1 MFLFPQSLYVE
12 ALTPHMMVFRGGAF
26 EKSLDLEEVG
36 RYDALEAF
44 IRRGRDWSLPSRRC
58 LRIAEKLAVC
68 LPGEP
73 SPKFQS
79 AGIWIWDFPT
89 SRADKK

>member
-1 MFLFPQSLYVE
+1 
-12 ALTPHMMVFRGGAF
+12 MMRLGP
-26 EKSLDLEEVG
+26 LEEEEETG
-36 RYDALEAF
+36 A
-44 IRRGRDWSLPSRRC
+44 C
-58 LRIAEKLAVC
+58 LLATVWEYAEKLAVC
-68 LPGEP
+68 LPGEA